1 MKTRSLLLASI
12 AVTGLLT
19 GCGTYPLGVPL
30 GLTRAEINALPPAK
44 RVAVLNAYQQ
54 AADRDQRLSLVG
66 GQVNL
71 PSWRQEMSRDVIAL
85 DSLSRTNDLRDTS
98 PGAVK

>member
-44 RVAVLNAYQQ
+44 RTAVLKAYQQ
-54 AADRDQRLSLVG
+54 AEARDQRLSLIG
-66 GQVNL
+66 GQADL
-71 PSWRQEMSRDVIAL
+71 ASWRQTTSRDVIAL
-85 DSLSRTNDLRDTS
+85 ESLNRGIDYRDTS

>member
-19 GCGTYPLGVPL
+19 GCGSYPLGVPL

-44 RVAVLNAYQQ
+44 RTAVLKAYQQ
-54 AADRDQRLSLVG
+54 TADRERHLALIGAPSELDSSRPSPARELV
-66 GQVNL
+66 
-71 PSWRQEMSRDVIAL
+71 AL
-85 DSLSRTNDLRDTS
+85 ESLSRTNDLRDTS